1 MGGTY
6 TVTTSLCTFM
16 RLFYSM
22 LAFLSTVQSLVIYLR
37 TQKHT
42 FRYLLVIWY
51 YTVRS
56 YIDCSTKYATVS
68 DMNMNEAW
76 TRLREIDPNGQK
88 GTFTVPYRMWGV
100 GLC

>member
-6 TVTTSLCTFM
+6 TVATSLCTFM

-22 LAFLSTVQSLVIYLR
+22 QAFLSTVQSLVIYLR

-56 YIDCSTKYATVS
+56 YIDCSTKYATMP
-68 DMNMNEAW
+68 DMNMSEAW
-76 TRLREIDPNGQK
+76 TRLHEMDPNGQK
-88 GTFTVPYRMWGV
+88 ETFTVPY
-100 GLC
+100 